1 MIRPRCRFNRQVARD
16 LDLSAYFPI
25 FRPWGPNNCI
35 NRPVCVNRPKGDRF
49 NFFRIGFAVD
59 NARGTAELFD
69 DFSVKNIHSIDFCP
83 LNDPASEA
91 DIAAFANML

>member
-25 FRPWGPNNCI
+25 SDHGVPTTVSTARM
-35 NRPVCVNRPKGDRF
+35 RYRPKGDRF

-69 DFSVKNIHSIDFCP
+69 DSP
-83 LNDPASEA
+83 
-91 DIAAFANML
+91 